1 MVDHSGSAAHGF
13 PRARGGH
20 RGVPVRERRVGWG
33 DRLDEVALRREAI
46 QETLLVLDAALSQH
60 IGAWVVVQ
68 RRRLELPECDGSPQ
82 AREVAAAD
90 MSAEV
95 GGREREL
102 AIGVAHGAGR

>member
-1 MVDHSGSAAHGF
+1 MASLVRVAAITAS
-13 PRARGGH
+13 RCEN
-20 RGVPVRERRVGWG
+20 GVSDGVIVF
-33 DRLDEVALRREAI
+33 DEVALRREAI